1 MNILEQFQHEET
13 FLQMTMG
20 EKLVGTFYTILL
32 GMAVTFVALI
42 IIMYLTKL
50 MSFVIGRIEKRV
62 DAPVSK
68 PAPVQT
74 QVAPA
79 EISSVED
86 EDDEE
91 LIAVITAAVAA
102 SLNTSMHNI
111 VVTNITRVSDNTPTW
126 GKLGRSDVM
135 SSRM

>member
-1 MNILEQFQHEET
+1 MNILEQFKHEET

-20 EKLVGTFYTILL
+20 EKLIGTFYTILL
-32 GMAVTFVALI
+32 GMAVTFIALI
-42 IIMYLTKL
+42 IIMYLTKF

-62 DAPVSK
+62 DAPVVK
-68 PAPVQT
+68 AAPVQT
-74 QVAPA
+74 QAVQ
-79 EISSVED
+79 VETATVE